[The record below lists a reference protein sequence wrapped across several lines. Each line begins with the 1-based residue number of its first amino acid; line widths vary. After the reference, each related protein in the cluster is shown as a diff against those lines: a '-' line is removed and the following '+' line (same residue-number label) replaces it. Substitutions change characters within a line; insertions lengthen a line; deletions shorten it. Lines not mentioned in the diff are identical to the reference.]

1 MWLVSYIT
9 NRSLSAPSAAKGE
22 LTADDAGGMAV
33 ASSGEHKELEFCVPY
48 GFSSVPPQRER
59 AVVLP
64 LDDGEVGMGV
74 LRADGS
80 LEEGE
85 VKLFS
90 AGGASLV
97 LKNDGSVQINGTR
110 VLVNGREV
118 GND

>member
-9 NRSLSAPSAAKGE
+9 NRSLSAPSAVKGE

-33 ASSGEHKELEFCVPY
+33 ASSGEHRELEFCVPY
-48 GFSSVPPQRER
+48 
-59 AVVLP
+59 VVVTADHATGCLT
-64 LDDGEVGMGV
+64 LQ
-74 LRADGS
+74 DGS